1 MPGGV
6 ELGNDAARAFRR
18 LRGAPRERIDRAIT
32 ALAVDP
38 RRPGKTINA
47 IEGRHDRF
55 LRLRAGDHRI
65 PYEVDDVRHVVLTE
79 GIVPPKALDKWLR
92 SKR

>member
-1 MPGGV
+1 MPWRV
-6 ELGNDAARAFRR
+6 ELGSDASRR
-18 LRGAPRERIDRAIT
+18 VQRLTGETRERIERAVT

-38 RRPGKTINA
+38 RRPGKAIKA

-65 PYEVDDVRHVVLTE
+65 LHEVDDARHVVLIE
-79 GIVPPKALDKWLR
+79 GIVPRKDLNKWLR